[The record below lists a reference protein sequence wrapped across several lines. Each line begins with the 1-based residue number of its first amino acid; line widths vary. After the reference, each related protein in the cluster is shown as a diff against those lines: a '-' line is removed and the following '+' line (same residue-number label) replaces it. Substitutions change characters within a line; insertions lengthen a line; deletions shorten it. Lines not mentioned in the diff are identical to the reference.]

1 MSYIIVAATVA
12 AVGTTVTAYGQ
23 YQTGKAQEAA
33 LKEQARQEQ
42 LRAQTEEL
50 ARREELNRALAANQ
64 VAMAMSGIS
73 GATPQSVAL
82 ESARKVTTSEAA
94 ISLSEKLKQRQ
105 LIREGQAAKFAGT
118 VGAAGTL
125 LTGAASAMAMTK

>member
-1 MSYIIVAATVA
+1 MAYVIVAATVA
-12 AVGTTVTAYGQ
+12 AAVGTVATAYGQ
-23 YQTGKAQEAA
+23 YQTGKAQEEAM
-33 LKEQARQEQ
+33 KEQARQEK

-64 VAMAMSGIS
+64 VAMAMSGVS

-82 ESARKVTTSEAA
+82 ESARKVTSSEAA

-105 LIREGQAAKFAGT
+105 LIREGEAAKFAGT

-125 LTGAASAMAMTK
+125 LSGAADAMSMK

>member
-1 MSYIIVAATVA
+1 MSFVIVATVA
-12 AVGTTVTAYGQ
+12 AVGTAVTAYGQ
-23 YQTGKAQEAA
+23 YEAGKAQEAA
-33 LKEQARQEQ
+33 LKDQARQEK

-50 ARREELNRALAANQ
+50 ARREELNRTLAANQ
-64 VAMAMSGIS
+64 VAMAMSGIA

-82 ESARKVTTSEAA
+82 ESARKATSSEAA

-118 VGAAGTL
+118 VGATGTL
-125 LTGAASAMAMTK
+125 LAGAADAMSMTK